1 MNIIE
6 QYKFNKTRIKI
17 IKNDFEI
24 YENNYLI
31 LDEKE
36 NIKFIN
42 KLTIEL
48 NNLSE
53 FNRKFDIVYNSLNET
68 EKFFI
73 GERYFKNKSLDDMV
87 YFYLKNQN
95 LIPTISP
102 YKQHTN
108 KPKSYKTI
116 ESYLIKFNKKLFSKL
131 ERGVL

>member
-17 IKNDFEI
+17 IKNDFKI
-24 YENNYLI
+24 YENNYLNF
-31 LDEKE
+31 DEKE
-36 NIKFIN
+36 NIKIIN

-48 NNLSE
+48 DNLTE
-53 FNRKFDIVYNSLNET
+53 FNKKFDTVYNSLNET

-116 ESYLIKFNKKLFSKL
+116 ESYLIKFNKKVFSKL

>member
-24 YENNYLI
+24 YENNYLNF
-31 LDEKE
+31 DEKE
-36 NIKFIN
+36 NIKIIN

-48 NNLSE
+48 DNLTE
-53 FNRKFDIVYNSLNET
+53 FNKKFDTVYNSLNET

-116 ESYLIKFNKKLFSKL
+116 ESYLIKFNKKVFSKL

>member
-48 NNLSE
+48 NNLTE

-116 ESYLIKFNKKLFSKL
+116 ESYLIKFNKKVFSKL